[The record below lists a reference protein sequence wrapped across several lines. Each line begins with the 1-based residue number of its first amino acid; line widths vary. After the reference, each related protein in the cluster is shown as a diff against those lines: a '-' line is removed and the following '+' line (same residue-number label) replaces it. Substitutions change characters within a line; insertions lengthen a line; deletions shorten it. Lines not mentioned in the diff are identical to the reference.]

1 MKAPREI
8 ATRMRQML
16 TQDKVGIKQGFSTAL
31 ENDVNNV
38 LRDYFALDGRA
49 KIKVEQSEKGEYKIA
64 IEAVATRIKQFETT
78 LDMPRF

>member
-1 MKAPREI
+1 MKASREI

>member
-1 MKAPREI
+1 MKASREI

-64 IEAVATRIKQFETT
+64 IEAVAMRIKQFETT

>member
-1 MKAPREI
+1 MKASREI

-49 KIKVEQSEKGEYKIA
+49 KIKVEQSEKGEYRIA

>member
-1 MKAPREI
+1 MKASREI

-49 KIKVEQSEKGEYKIA
+49 KIKVEQNEKGEYKIA

>member
-1 MKAPREI
+1 MKASREI

-49 KIKVEQSEKGEYKIA
+49 KIKVEQNEKGEYIIA
-64 IEAVATRIKQFETT
+64 IEAVATRVKQFETT
-78 LDMPRF
+78 LDIPRF